1 MISALQK
8 QENGTITLT
17 ITIPSSDILKTQ
29 TEVLSELAKEAS
41 FPGFRKGKAPVKM
54 VEEKLGEEK
63 IREEVLKKLL
73 PQSYI
78 KAVEE
83 HKLRPIM
90 NPKIHITKVEEG
102 KDWQF
107 TAQTCEAPTID
118 LTGYKDAVQ
127 KITAKSKIIMPGK
140 TPEEPKFED
149 IMKAILETIK
159 ATIPQILVETE
170 ADRLLSHT
178 LDDVKK
184 IGLTLDQYLAST
196 NRTPESLRSEYEI
209 KARNDI
215 TLEFALQKIAEE
227 EKITVEEKEL
237 DEAILAAKNPAEK
250 ENLEKNRYMLAQILR
265 QQKTLDFLKHL

>member
-90 NPKIHITKVEEG
+90 NPKINITKVE
-102 KDWQF
+102 
-107 TAQTCEAPTID
+107 
-118 LTGYKDAVQ
+118 
-127 KITAKSKIIMPGK
+127 
-140 TPEEPKFED
+140 
-149 IMKAILETIK
+149 
-159 ATIPQILVETE
+159 
-170 ADRLLSHT
+170 
-178 LDDVKK
+178 
-184 IGLTLDQYLAST
+184 
-196 NRTPESLRSEYEI
+196 
-209 KARNDI
+209 
-215 TLEFALQKIAEE
+215 
-227 EKITVEEKEL
+227 
-237 DEAILAAKNPAEK
+237 
-250 ENLEKNRYMLAQILR
+250 
-265 QQKTLDFLKHL
+265 